1 MSLRSFPHYSVGRR
15 RIGNRQLRRLYYE
28 DDLGCRRLDC
38 PLHSLSGEADLVEV
52 KEYPSLTDV
61 GAMKPAAARRIDVA
75 YLAHLGS
82 VKKNGS
88 GQY

>member
-1 MSLRSFPHYSVGRR
+1 
-15 RIGNRQLRRLYYE
+15 
-28 DDLGCRRLDC
+28 
-38 PLHSLSGEADLVEV
+38 VEV
-52 KEYPSLTDV
+52 NEYPSLTDV
-61 GAMKPAAARRIDVA
+61 GAMKPAVARRIDVA